1 MSVAALEA
9 TTPALDPAAVF
20 TIPLAERERLVRSGR
35 LDPAA
40 FRRDLVEHVREA
52 DPAVRAFAD
61 WRPSDIA
68 GSRLPLVAS
77 VTYKDT
83 IDVAGYATRLGIT
96 SGYRRFPR
104 ASADIASRLERAGL
118 ACVGKVATTECA
130 LGSVLPSRNPRFPHV
145 SAGGSS
151 SGSAAAVAAG
161 FCDVSVGTDSGGS
174 LRWPAIYCG
183 ATALRLT
190 PRPALLRGV
199 HAVAPSMESVGFVTR
214 SAADLAWLWRRYRL
228 AERLALAPAPRRSSS
243 LRLCF
248 STPAGEP
255 LHAEVDALLRAVGD
269 ALDDHGHAV
278 VGAPLHDIWERRAD
292 AWELLAR
299 EAYDSYGPL
308 LRDPDI
314 PLQAGTQAAIEA
326 GAGVDDARLAAL
338 RREQA
343 TAGARLAALLREEC
357 DVLVLPLEA
366 GLADRAHRVPATT
379 IPAPAEPARDLTMTI
394 VASFA
399 RLPALAL
406 PLALSSEGS
415 PLGLQLL
422 GAPGSEALL
431 IDAGVRLAAL
441 AAGRPWSR
449 GFVSTRSPEEE

>member
-1 MSVAALEA
+1 MTLPEAARAGAALDPELVYRTFAYAVPDYRPDAGARAGGGIVISVAALEA

-20 TIPLAERERLVRSGR
+20 TIPLAERERLARSGR

-40 FRRDLVEHVREA
+40 FRRDLVEHIREA

-77 VTYKDT
+77 VAYKDT

-96 SGYRRFPR
+96 SGYRCFPR
-104 ASADIASRLERAGL
+104 ASADIASRLKRAGL

-278 VGAPLHDIWERRAD
+278 VGAPLHDVWERRAD

-314 PLQAGTQAAIEA
+314 ALQAGHAGRDRGRRRRRRRPPRGAAP
-326 GAGVDDARLAAL
+326 GGRRPPARAWPPP
-338 RREQA
+338 
-343 TAGARLAALLREEC
+343 C
-357 DVLVLPLEA
+357 
-366 GLADRAHRVPATT
+366 ATT
-379 IPAPAEPARDLTMTI
+379 TTCSCCRW
-394 VASFA
+394 
-399 RLPALAL
+399 R
-406 PLALSSEGS
+406 
-415 PLGLQLL
+415 
-422 GAPGSEALL
+422 PGWPT
-431 IDAGVRLAAL
+431 VRTACPR
-441 AAGRPWSR
+441 RPSR
-449 GFVSTRSPEEE
+449 RPPSRRATSR